1 MKMKIESRITGH
13 VVLFRM
19 TCPAC
24 GRIGIY
30 HRDLEI
36 AERIAELH
44 KTHAHGD
51 AA

>member
-1 MKMKIESRITGH
+1 MKIESKIQDH

-19 TCPAC
+19 TCPKC

-30 HRDLEI
+30 HRDLAI
-36 AERIAELH
+36 AERTAALH
-44 KTHAHGD
+44 EKHAHGQKE